1 MSRDARYWR
10 LKAPLALLLAM
21 GLAHPGRAST
31 LARSAR
37 AVRIQPSPDSSRIVL
52 EFAEAPAYQHF
63 SLKGPERLV
72 IDLEGVLPDGA
83 LTDIATRL
91 SPQDP
96 YIASLRVGL
105 NRPNVTRLVI
115 ELKTAARAEIF
126 PLKPAGEYAHRV
138 VIDLKGDARPEP
150 VAPAAPVAKSPPTP
164 AATPAP
170 APTPEPRRLV
180 TIAIDAGHGGED
192 PGARGAR
199 GSLEK
204 TITLSIARRVR
215 AQIEQTNTMRA
226 VMIREGDYFI
236 PLHERVNKARRAH
249 ADIFVSIHADAFYK
263 ASAKGSSVFV
273 LSVQG
278 GSSAAARWLAKRE
291 NEADLIGGTRIDV
304 KDIYVRQSIVS
315 MSTDAQILDSGRLA
329 SRVLEEIGG
338 INDLHKA
345 VVESA
350 NFAVLKAP
358 DFPSILIETAFISN
372 PEEERKL
379 NDEVHQERIAT
390 AIVAGLSRYL
400 ATNPPLHRPDKTARS
415 V

>member
-10 LKAPLALLLAM
+10 LKAPLALVLAM
-21 GLAHPGRAST
+21 GYARSGWAGT
-31 LARSAR
+31 LAQSAR
-37 AVRIQPSPDSSRIVL
+37 AVRIQPSPDSSRLVL

-91 SPQDP
+91 TPQDP

-115 ELKTAARAEIF
+115 ELKTAARVEVF
-126 PLKPAGEYAHRV
+126 PLKPAGDYAHRV
-138 VIDLKGDARPEP
+138 VIDLKGDARLEP
-150 VAPAAPVAKSPPTP
+150 VLPAGPVATPIPAPV
-164 AATPAP
+164 
-170 APTPEPRRLV
+170 PEVRRLV

-199 GSLEK
+199 GTLEK
-204 TITLSIARRVR
+204 TVTLSIARRVR
-215 AQIEQTNTMRA
+215 AQIEQTDIMRA

-249 ADIFVSIHADAFYK
+249 ADLFVSIHADAFYK

-273 LSVQG
+273 LSEKG

-291 NEADLIGGTRIDV
+291 NDADLIGGVRIDV
-304 KDIYVRQSIVS
+304 KDIYVRKSILD
-315 MSTDAQILDSGRLA
+315 MSTDAQILDSQKLA

-345 VVESA
+345 VVENAS
-350 NFAVLKAP
+350 FAVLKAP
-358 DFPSILIETAFISN
+358 DIPSILIETAFISN

-379 NDEVHQERIAT
+379 TDEAHQERIAT

-400 ATNPPLHRPDKTARS
+400 ATNPPLRRPSKTARLD
-415 V
+415 

>member
-21 GLAHPGRAST
+21 GLPQLGRAGA
-31 LARSAR
+31 LVQSAR
-37 AVRIQPSPDSSRIVL
+37 AVRVQPSPEASRVVL
-52 EFAEAPAYQHF
+52 EFAEVPAYQHF

-83 LTDIATRL
+83 LMEIATRL
-91 SPQDP
+91 TPQDP
-96 YIASLRVGL
+96 YIASMRVGL

-115 ELKTAARAEIF
+115 ELKTVARAEVF
-126 PLKPAGEYAHRV
+126 SLKPAGGYAHRV
-138 VIDLKGDARPEP
+138 VIDFKGDVRSEP
-150 VAPAAPVAKSPPTP
+150 VTPAAPVARPTP
-164 AATPAP
+164 I
-170 APTPEPRRLV
+170 PEARRLV

-199 GSLEK
+199 GTLEK
-204 TITLSIARRVR
+204 TVTLSIARRVR
-215 AQIEQTNTMRA
+215 AQIEQTDTMRA

-236 PLHERVNKARRAH
+236 PLHERVNKALRAQ
-249 ADIFVSIHADAFYK
+249 ADLFVSIHADAFYK

-273 LSVQG
+273 LSEKG
-278 GSSAAARWLAKRE
+278 GSSLSARWLAKQE
-291 NEADLIGGTRIDV
+291 NNADLIGGVRIDV
-304 KDIYVRQSIVS
+304 KDIYVRKTIVD
-315 MSTDAQILDSGRLA
+315 MSLDAQILDSQRLA

-338 INDLHKA
+338 INDLHKS

-350 NFAVLKAP
+350 SFAVLKAP
-358 DFPSILIETAFISN
+358 TIPSILIETAFISN

-379 NDEVHQERIAT
+379 TDEVHQERIAT

-400 ATNPPLHRPDKTARS
+400 ATKPSLSRPEKTARLD
-415 V
+415 

>member
-21 GLAHPGRAST
+21 GLPQLGRAGA
-31 LARSAR
+31 LAQSVR
-37 AVRIQPSPDSSRIVL
+37 ALRVQPSPEASRVVL
-52 EFAEAPAYQHF
+52 EFAEVPAYQHF

-83 LTDIATRL
+83 LMEIATRL
-91 SPQDP
+91 TPQDP
-96 YIASLRVGL
+96 YIASMRVGL

-115 ELKTAARAEIF
+115 ELKTVARAEVF
-126 PLKPAGEYAHRV
+126 SLKPAGGYAHRV
-138 VIDLKGDARPEP
+138 VIDFKGDVRSEP
-150 VAPAAPVAKSPPTP
+150 VTPAAPVARPTP
-164 AATPAP
+164 I
-170 APTPEPRRLV
+170 PEARRLV

-199 GSLEK
+199 GTLEK
-204 TITLSIARRVR
+204 TVTLSIARRVR
-215 AQIEQTNTMRA
+215 AQIEQTDTMRA

-236 PLHERVNKARRAH
+236 PLHERVNKALRAQ
-249 ADIFVSIHADAFYK
+249 ADLFVSIHADAFYK

-273 LSVQG
+273 LSEKG
-278 GSSAAARWLAKRE
+278 GSSLSARWLAKQE
-291 NEADLIGGTRIDV
+291 NNADLIGGVRIDV
-304 KDIYVRQSIVS
+304 KDIYVRKTIVD
-315 MSTDAQILDSGRLA
+315 MSLDAQILDSQRLA

-338 INDLHKA
+338 INDLHKS

-350 NFAVLKAP
+350 SFAVLKAP
-358 DFPSILIETAFISN
+358 TIPSILIETAFISN

-379 NDEVHQERIAT
+379 TDEVHQERIAT

-400 ATNPPLHRPDKTARS
+400 ATKPSLSRPEKTARLD
-415 V
+415 

>member
-10 LKAPLALLLAM
+10 LKAPLALVLAM
-21 GLAHPGRAST
+21 GYARSGWAGT
-31 LARSAR
+31 LAQSAR
-37 AVRIQPSPDSSRIVL
+37 AVRIQPSPDSSRLVL

-91 SPQDP
+91 TPQDP

-115 ELKTAARAEIF
+115 ELKTAARVEVF
-126 PLKPAGEYAHRV
+126 PLKPAGDYAHRV
-138 VIDLKGDARPEP
+138 VIDLKGDARLEP
-150 VAPAAPVAKSPPTP
+150 VLPAGPVATPIPAPV
-164 AATPAP
+164 
-170 APTPEPRRLV
+170 PEARRLV

-199 GSLEK
+199 GTLEK
-204 TITLSIARRVR
+204 TVTLSIARRVR
-215 AQIEQTNTMRA
+215 AQIEQTDTMRA

-249 ADIFVSIHADAFYK
+249 ADVFVSIHADAFYK

-273 LSVQG
+273 LSEKG

-291 NEADLIGGTRIDV
+291 NDADLIGGVRIDV
-304 KDIYVRQSIVS
+304 KDIYVRKSILD
-315 MSTDAQILDSGRLA
+315 MSTDAQILDSQKLA

-345 VVESA
+345 VVENAS
-350 NFAVLKAP
+350 FAVLKAP
-358 DFPSILIETAFISN
+358 DIPSILIETAFISN

-379 NDEVHQERIAT
+379 TDEAHQERIAT

-400 ATNPPLHRPDKTARS
+400 ATNPPLRRPGKTARLD
-415 V
+415 

>member
-10 LKAPLALLLAM
+10 LKAPLALVLAM
-21 GLAHPGRAST
+21 GYARSGWAGT
-31 LARSAR
+31 LAQSAR
-37 AVRIQPSPDSSRIVL
+37 AVRIQPSPDSSRLVL

-91 SPQDP
+91 TPQDP

-115 ELKTAARAEIF
+115 ELKTAARVEVF
-126 PLKPAGEYAHRV
+126 PLKPAGDYAHRV
-138 VIDLKGDARPEP
+138 VIDLKGDARLEP
-150 VAPAAPVAKSPPTP
+150 VLPAGPVATPIPAPV
-164 AATPAP
+164 
-170 APTPEPRRLV
+170 PEARRLV

-199 GSLEK
+199 GTLEK
-204 TITLSIARRVR
+204 TVTLSIARRVR
-215 AQIEQTNTMRA
+215 AQIEQTDTMRA

-249 ADIFVSIHADAFYK
+249 ADVFVSIHADAFYK

-273 LSVQG
+273 LSEKG

-291 NEADLIGGTRIDV
+291 NDADLIGGVRIDV
-304 KDIYVRQSIVS
+304 KDIYVRKSILD
-315 MSTDAQILDSGRLA
+315 MSTDAQILDSQKLA

-345 VVESA
+345 VVENAS
-350 NFAVLKAP
+350 FAVLKAP
-358 DFPSILIETAFISN
+358 DIPSILIETAFITN

-379 NDEVHQERIAT
+379 TDEAHQERIAT

-400 ATNPPLHRPDKTARS
+400 ATNPPLRRPGKTARLD
-415 V
+415 

>member
-10 LKAPLALLLAM
+10 LKAPLALVLAM
-21 GLAHPGRAST
+21 GYARSGWAGT
-31 LARSAR
+31 LAQSAR
-37 AVRIQPSPDSSRIVL
+37 AVRIQPSPDSSRLVL

-91 SPQDP
+91 TPQDP

-115 ELKTAARAEIF
+115 ELKTAARVEVF
-126 PLKPAGEYAHRV
+126 PLKPAGDYAHRV
-138 VIDLKGDARPEP
+138 VIDLKGDARLEP
-150 VAPAAPVAKSPPTP
+150 VLPAGPVATPIPAPV
-164 AATPAP
+164 
-170 APTPEPRRLV
+170 PEVRRLV

-199 GSLEK
+199 GTLEK
-204 TITLSIARRVR
+204 TVTLSIARRVR
-215 AQIEQTNTMRA
+215 AQIEQTDTMRA

-249 ADIFVSIHADAFYK
+249 ADLFVSIHADAFYK

-273 LSVQG
+273 LSEKG

-291 NEADLIGGTRIDV
+291 NDADLIGGVRIDV
-304 KDIYVRQSIVS
+304 KDIYVRKSILD
-315 MSTDAQILDSGRLA
+315 MSTDAQILDSQKLA

-345 VVESA
+345 VVENAS
-350 NFAVLKAP
+350 FAVLKAP
-358 DFPSILIETAFISN
+358 DIPSILIETAFISN

-379 NDEVHQERIAT
+379 TDEAHQERIAT

-400 ATNPPLHRPDKTARS
+400 ATNPPLRRPSKTARLD
-415 V
+415 

>member
-10 LKAPLALLLAM
+10 LKAPLALVLAM
-21 GLAHPGRAST
+21 GYARSGWAGT
-31 LARSAR
+31 LAQSAR
-37 AVRIQPSPDSSRIVL
+37 AVRIQPSPDSSRLVL

-91 SPQDP
+91 TPQDP

-115 ELKTAARAEIF
+115 ELKTAARVEVF
-126 PLKPAGEYAHRV
+126 PLKPAGDYAHRV
-138 VIDLKGDARPEP
+138 VIDLKGDARLEP
-150 VAPAAPVAKSPPTP
+150 VLPAGPVATPIPAPV
-164 AATPAP
+164 
-170 APTPEPRRLV
+170 PEVRRLV

-199 GSLEK
+199 GTLEK
-204 TITLSIARRVR
+204 TVTLSIARRVR
-215 AQIEQTNTMRA
+215 AQIEQTDTMRA

-249 ADIFVSIHADAFYK
+249 ADLFVSIHADAFYK

-273 LSVQG
+273 LSEKG

-291 NEADLIGGTRIDV
+291 NDADLIGGVRIDV
-304 KDIYVRQSIVS
+304 KDIYVRKSILD
-315 MSTDAQILDSGRLA
+315 MSTDAQILDSQKLA

-345 VVESA
+345 VVENAS
-350 NFAVLKAP
+350 FAVLKAP
-358 DFPSILIETAFISN
+358 DIPSILIETAFISN

-379 NDEVHQERIAT
+379 TDEAHQERIAT

-400 ATNPPLHRPDKTARS
+400 ATNPPLRRPGKTARLD
-415 V
+415 